1 MSSIV
6 IENLRA
12 WLELLA
18 LAFSPL
24 IAVQVSER
32 LRKRQERRNQ
42 KLWVLWTLVSTR
54 HSQFADDR
62 LRAINS
68 VEFYYHDSPSV
79 RKLFQ
84 EYMTMLGNEGL
95 NNTQGFAERDR
106 KLTELVDEMARTLG
120 YGKTFSSLDFQR
132 GYVPKY
138 LGQVMEQQQKQQ
150 QLNEAMLAFFTKAQ
164 GVIPNW
170 GGKQPGQ
177 K

>member
-1 MSSIV
+1 MAAIADA
-6 IENLRA
+6 IRP

-54 HSQFADDR
+54 HSMFADDR

-68 VEFYYHDSPSV
+68 VEFYFHDSSSV

-95 NNTQGFAERDR
+95 SNPQGFVERDR

-132 GYVPKY
+132 GYVPRY
-138 LGQVMEQQQKQQ
+138 TSQVAEQQLKQQ
-150 QLNEAMLAFFTKAQ
+150 QLTEAMLGFFSKA
-164 GVIPNW
+164 VSMIPNW
-170 GGKQPGQ
+170 GGKQASQ